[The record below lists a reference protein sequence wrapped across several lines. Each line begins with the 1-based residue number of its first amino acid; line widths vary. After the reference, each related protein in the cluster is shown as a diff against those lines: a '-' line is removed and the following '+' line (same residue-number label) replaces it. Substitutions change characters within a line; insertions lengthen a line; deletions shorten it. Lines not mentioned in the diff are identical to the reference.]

1 MKQIQYVCVLLKEEV
16 VGAVSKGNIPIVYAV
31 PNLIVPDPKDK
42 SDAEKLIQAIE
53 NTPELLKI
61 VTDYG
66 LKSDDPVWDSFW
78 QKVRQIEL
86 PAFGFS
92 GEEFTKKY
100 NPEQLKNYRISR
112 AKSGDADNVKA
123 FDQWINKNLGQTGL
137 PSFQDWWTL
146 SATKDIGPGAKSL
159 EDVVKS
165 PTKDYGYQHRSHS
178 GTLLGQRPVGSL

>member
-42 SDAEKLIQAIE
+42 TDAEKLIQAIE

-78 QKVRQIEL
+78 QKIRETEL
-86 PAFGFS
+86 PAFKFS
-92 GEEFTKKY
+92 GKEFTKKY
-100 NPEQLKNYRISR
+100 NPEQLKGFRISR
-112 AKSGDADNVKA
+112 AKSGDADNMRA
-123 FDQWINKNLGQTGL
+123 FDQWANKNLGTTSL

-146 SATKDIGPGAKSL
+146 SATKDIGSGARSL

-165 PTKDYGYQHRSHS
+165 PSKDYGYQHRAHS
-178 GTLLGQRPVGSL
+178 GTLLGQRPVSSL